1 MAPLSGQPLIP
12 VFIRGACAKRGGH
25 ENVAL
30 KGRSIFISL
39 KIRREGKEA
48 CKYGSR
54 DADGASSSARKGSLC
69 GDRRMVGGAQ
79 LCTLTGSNWSHAPF
93 YTDV

>member
-1 MAPLSGQPLIP
+1 MAAFMAPLSGQPLIP

-39 KIRREGKEA
+39 KIRRERREA

-54 DADGASSSARKGSLC
+54 DADGDFQFSTKRFIMWGQEDGRWC
-69 GDRRMVGGAQ
+69 
-79 LCTLTGSNWSHAPF
+79 
-93 YTDV
+93 